1 MFDYASLA
9 ALAAVV
15 QEGSFERAALRLHV
29 TPSAVSQ
36 RVRALEERMG
46 CALIVRGQPCS
57 PTATGQRLC
66 HHLDHVRLLEHDLQ
80 DTLPGN
86 ARDTDQRLRLPL
98 AVNADSLATWLAPAL
113 ATFAAQ
119 APVLLDIAVDDQD
132 HTQEWLRSGAVLAA
146 VSGNPVAAAGCN
158 SQRLGS
164 MRYLAVAS
172 PEFVAR
178 YFGSGV
184 RAAQL
189 ARAPSLVFNSKDA
202 LQARWVRRLVRRP
215 VDMPQHRVPSPEAF
229 VIAACLGMG
238 WGLQPVALI
247 AAHLRDGRLVELV
260 PGTAL
265 DVPLYW
271 QQARVASKILQE
283 LTAHILATADRTL
296 LHAGSAASP
305 VTL

>member
-46 CALIVRGQPCS
+46 CALVVRGQPCT

-86 ARDTDQRLRLPL
+86 TDDGDQRLRLPL

-113 ATFAAQ
+113 ATFAAR
-119 APVLLDIAVDDQD
+119 APVLLDVAVDDQD
-132 HTQEWLRSGAVLAA
+132 HTHEWLRSGAVLAA
-146 VSGNPVAAAGCN
+146 VSSNPVAAAGCN

-164 MRYLAVAS
+164 MTYVAAAS

-184 RAAQL
+184 RAAPL

-202 LQARWVRRLVRRP
+202 LQARWVRRLVRRS
-215 VDMPQHRVPSPEAF
+215 VNMPQHCVPSPEAF
-229 VIAACLGMG
+229 VSAACLGMG

-265 DVPLYW
+265 EVPLYW
-271 QQARVASKILQE
+271 QHARAASKVLQD
-283 LTAHILATADRTL
+283 LTTHIMAAAQSA
-296 LHAGSAASP
+296 LH
-305 VTL
+305 